1 VTRTKRLVAALR
13 WVFIAVVVGV
23 ITWQVARQWD
33 AVREALAVVGP
44 GGVLGSL
51 AATIAGLGATGVA
64 WRMLLAGLGSP
75 LRPGAAAGVF
85 FVAQLGKYLPG
96 SVWPYLAQAR
106 IGRMYGV
113 PVSRS
118 ATAGV
123 LFVLLHCATGAI
135 VAAATLPLVGDR
147 TIEQRF
153 GWLPWV
159 IPLFL
164 VLLHPRVVHVA
175 LSWVHRVTGRGAA
188 PERLPWSAFVS
199 ALAAL
204 AVAWIAY
211 GAALFLLVAPL
222 AGASW
227 QAGVLSTGGFALA
240 WTVGF
245 VAAAVLVVA
254 APAGLGVREVALYS
268 VLAPVLT
275 GGAATAVVVFSRV
288 GQLLGDV
295 VWAAA
300 GAVWSRRS
308 VPADSVPD
316 TGAPEE
322 SMPAGSRADSASPR

>member
-1 VTRTKRLVAALR
+1 MKRSRVVVAALR
-13 WVFIAVVVGV
+13 WLFIGGVVGV

-33 AVREALAVVGP
+33 AVRDAMAAIGP
-44 GGVLGSL
+44 WGVLGSV
-51 AATIAGLGATGVA
+51 AATVVGLGATGVA

-75 LRPGAAAGVF
+75 LRSGAAAGIF

-96 SVWPYLAQAR
+96 SVWPYVAQAR
-106 IGRMYGV
+106 IGRAHGV
-113 PVSRS
+113 PASRS

-123 LFVLLHCATGAI
+123 LFVLLHCATGAV

-147 TIEQRF
+147 TIEERF

-159 IPLFL
+159 IPVFL
-164 VLLHPRVVHVA
+164 VLLHPRVVHA
-175 LSWVHRVTGRGAA
+175 SLARLHRVTGRGT
-188 PERLPWSAFVS
+188 PPGRLPWSALLP

-227 QAGVLSTGGFALA
+227 QAAVLSVGGFALA

-254 APAGLGVREVALYS
+254 APAGLGVRELALYS
-268 VLAPVLT
+268 VLAPVLA
-275 GGAATAVVVFSRV
+275 GGPATAVVVFSRV

-295 VWAAA
+295 IWAAA
-300 GAVWSRRS
+300 GGAWARRLGGPVPEGAAV
-308 VPADSVPD
+308 
-316 TGAPEE
+316 GAP
-322 SMPAGSRADSASPR
+322 SGVPPAGPPTTR